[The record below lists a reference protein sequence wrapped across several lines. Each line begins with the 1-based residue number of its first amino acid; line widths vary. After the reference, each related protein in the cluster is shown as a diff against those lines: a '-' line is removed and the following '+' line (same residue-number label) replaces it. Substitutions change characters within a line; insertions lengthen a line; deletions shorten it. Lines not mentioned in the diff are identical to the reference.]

1 MTTVEVS
8 AHNQNGK
15 GFRAV
20 SGEKESFGKTLGQ
33 AIDALTLQL
42 ENGDTDTLVIV
53 QRFQP
58 DEFFSADQQQRL
70 RQLIDKLHD
79 MEAGI
84 GVLSVDEQVELE
96 ELVEAELEGV
106 ARRCAKIAQ
115 LAR

>member
-20 SGEKESFGKTLGQ
+20 SGEKESFGKTVGQ

-58 DEFFSADQQQRL
+58 DEFFSADQQKRL
-70 RQLIDKLHD
+70 GYLMQKMRDARDLGKMLPQ
-79 MEAGI
+79 
-84 GVLSVDEQVELE
+84 DEWSELE
-96 ELVEAELEGV
+96 GLVEAELEGS
-106 ARRCAKIAQ
+106 ARRAEKMAG
-115 LAR
+115 LFE